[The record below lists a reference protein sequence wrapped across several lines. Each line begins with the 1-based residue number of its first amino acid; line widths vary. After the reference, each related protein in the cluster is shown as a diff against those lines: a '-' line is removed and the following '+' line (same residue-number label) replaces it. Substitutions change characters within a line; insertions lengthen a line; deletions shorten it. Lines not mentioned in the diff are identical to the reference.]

1 MRSDTD
7 RSLATLSRSV
17 QRSIE
22 KDKLNWGY
30 TLSNEK
36 IELRCYRTQSAS
48 DEQIL
53 CQPRI

>member
-17 QRSIE
+17 QHSIE